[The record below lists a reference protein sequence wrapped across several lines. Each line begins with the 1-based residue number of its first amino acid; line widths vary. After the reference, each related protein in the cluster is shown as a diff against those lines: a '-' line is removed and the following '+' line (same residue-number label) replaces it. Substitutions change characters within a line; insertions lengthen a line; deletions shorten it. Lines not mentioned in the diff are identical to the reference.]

1 MAVTDFNSSIQD
13 VEVMAPVGSYESL
26 AAAVQ
31 AGADSVYFG
40 VGKLNMRS
48 RSANNFS
55 LDDLA
60 QICSIAH
67 SHGIRTY
74 LTVNTIIYDDEISE
88 MHAII
93 DRAKAEGVSAIIAS
107 DMAVINYARSQGVEV
122 HISTQANISNIEA
135 VEFFSRYADVMVTA
149 RELSLKQVAAIHE
162 QIKARDIHGPKGEL
176 VQLEVFA
183 HGALCMSVSGK
194 CYLSLDNYN
203 SPANRGACLQ
213 PCRRAY
219 EVRDVEDGLELL
231 IDNQYIMSPKD
242 LCTIGFLDKIV
253 KAGVSVLKI
262 EGRGRSPEYVK
273 MVTECYHEALESI
286 YDQTFSIE
294 KIDGWMVR
302 LRSVYNRDF
311 WDGYYL
317 GRTMGEWAERYGSQ
331 ATRMKRRIGKITNYF
346 GNIGVAEICV
356 EEDHLSVGDD
366 LLIIGSTTGVYED
379 HIQEIRVDDKPVESA
394 AQGVYCSVKTKELV
408 RRGDQVYRWIMVKD
422 EF

>member
-1 MAVTDFNSSIQD
+1 MAP
-13 VEVMAPVGSYESL
+13 VEIMSPVGSYESL
-26 AAAVQ
+26 SAAIA
-31 AGADSVYFG
+31 AGAGSVYFG
-40 VGKLNMRS
+40 VGAMNMRS
-48 RSANNFS
+48 RSAANFTFE
-55 LDDLA
+55 DLA
-60 QICSIAH
+60 NIVQICKEHEVKS
-67 SHGIRTY
+67 Y
-74 LTVNTIIYDDEISE
+74 LTVNTIIYNDEIQQ
-88 MHAII
+88 MHDLLDA
-93 DRAKAEGVSAIIAS
+93 AKACGVTAIIAS
-107 DMAVINYARSQGVEV
+107 DMAVIQYAREKGIEI
-122 HISTQANISNIEA
+122 HLSTQCNVTNVEA
-135 VEFFSRYADVMVTA
+135 VRYYAQFADVIVLG
-149 RELSLKQVAAIHE
+149 RECQLRQVADICKVIEE
-162 QIKARDIHGPKGEL
+162 QHITGPKGDL
-176 VQLEVFA
+176 VKIEMFI
-183 HGALCMSVSGK
+183 HGALCMAVSGK

-219 EVRDVEDGLELL
+219 EVRDVEDGLELM

-286 YDQTFSIE
+286 YNHTFSVE
-294 KIDGWMVR
+294 KIDGWMER

-379 HIQEIRVDDKPVESA
+379 HIQEIRVEDKPVESV

-422 EF
+422 EY

>member
-1 MAVTDFNSSIQD
+1 MAP
-13 VEVMAPVGSYESL
+13 VEIMSPVGSYESL
-26 AAAVQ
+26 SAAIA
-31 AGADSVYFG
+31 AGAGSVYFG
-40 VGKLNMRS
+40 VGAMNMRS
-48 RSANNFS
+48 RSAANFTFE
-55 LDDLA
+55 DLA
-60 QICSIAH
+60 NIVQICKEHEVKS
-67 SHGIRTY
+67 Y
-74 LTVNTIIYDDEISE
+74 LTVNTIIYNDEIQQ
-88 MHAII
+88 MHELLDA
-93 DRAKAEGVSAIIAS
+93 AKACEVTAIIAS
-107 DMAVINYARSQGVEV
+107 DMAVIQYAREKGIEI
-122 HISTQANISNIEA
+122 HLSTQCNVTNVEA
-135 VEFFSRYADVMVTA
+135 VRYYAQFADVIVLG
-149 RELSLKQVAAIHE
+149 RECQLRQVADICKVIEE
-162 QIKARDIHGPKGEL
+162 QHITGPKGEL
-176 VQLEVFA
+176 VKIEMFI
-183 HGALCMSVSGK
+183 HGALCMAVSGK

-286 YDQTFSIE
+286 YNQTFSVE
-294 KIDGWMVR
+294 KINGWMER

-366 LLIIGSTTGVYED
+366 MLIIGSTTGVYED
-379 HIQEIRVDDKPVESA
+379 HIQEIRVEDKPVESV